1 MNCDIL
7 AAVLIVVLEVL
18 AVLIVVFGVVVA
30 VKFILIS
37 LENEE

>member
-7 AAVLIVVLEVL
+7 AAVLV
-18 AVLIVVFGVVVA
+18 VVFGVIVT

-37 LENEE
+37 LENEEQLWQKQIGI